1 MSAYFPLPPTIKIAE
16 CDNKISGS
24 ITFLNCPNNRL
35 KRKFFWRE
43 YGQIVFLGIYVL
55 RNYMWTLLAV
65 QKCNPYEFIEINRDH
80 LDVDDHEMVVA
91 VGKKSNSFNENTLN
105 LPKPDSLKVDNSIVA
120 QRASLNFSYLKST
133 TSYQGEYPFSM
144 SNLDNGSLLTFDT
157 LKSRKNS
164 YQKSFLILM
173 NISRRSTAKEL
184 VKIKIFDPKNKSDH
198 IVLDAKKNYF
208 SIFETD
214 LYEKKLKYSSTY
226 FITSESCLFIP
237 IMLSFNYKNNCLSV
251 EHTHPPTEYFFGAQ
265 KLKIA
270 NLIKKEWL

>member
-1 MSAYFPLPPTIKIAE
+1 MENVVEIKF
-16 CDNKISGS
+16 KI
-24 ITFLNCPNNRL
+24 
-35 KRKFFWRE
+35 
-43 YGQIVFLGIYVL
+43 
-55 RNYMWTLLAV
+55 
-65 QKCNPYEFIEINRDH
+65 
-80 LDVDDHEMVVA
+80 
-91 VGKKSNSFNENTLN
+91 LN
-105 LPKPDSLKVDNSIVA
+105 LDWLFN
-120 QRASLNFSYLKST
+120 
-133 TSYQGEYPFSM
+133 
-144 SNLDNGSLLTFDT
+144 DT
-157 LKSRKNS
+157 IR
-164 YQKSFLILM
+164 M
-173 NISRRSTAKEL
+173 
-184 VKIKIFDPKNKSDH
+184 IFDPKNKSDH